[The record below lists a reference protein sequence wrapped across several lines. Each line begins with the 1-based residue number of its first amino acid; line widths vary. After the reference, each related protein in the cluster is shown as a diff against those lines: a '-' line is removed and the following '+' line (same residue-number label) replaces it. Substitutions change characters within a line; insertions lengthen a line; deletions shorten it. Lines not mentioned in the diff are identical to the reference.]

1 MKVLICEEARPLL
14 EEYHDGELPVGDQIA
29 VRAHLEWCDDCADVL
44 SDLRLMSGLVRVTSP
59 GQALMGQEDRSSFQA
74 EVITRARVEERFSW
88 PALIREAL
96 DDKHLV
102 YAGLGA
108 AAATVFCVFLLM
120 TMMRF
125 ATHERPDSLAAIVNF
140 LAAPK
145 QVQEDENAP
154 GTNKN
159 PVVVD
164 ARMLMPRA
172 LDQLFLSA
180 ARATDESAFTLSA
193 VVTREG
199 RLVNVEW
206 HSQNGR
212 APRRGSREAEAVDT
226 LLNTASLARFEP
238 ARVAGLPVAV
248 NVVWL
253 VANTTVRAPK
263 ASTLDLPVNNA
274 PASEGAPM
282 PTPRKRRVDVVMP
295 GVHAS
300 SVA

>member
-14 EEYHDGELPVGDQIA
+14 EEYHDDELPVSEQIA
-29 VRAHLEWCDDCADVL
+29 VRSHLDWCLDCAEVL
-44 SDLRLMSGLVRVTSP
+44 DDLRAMRGFVRVTSP
-59 GQALMGQEDRSSFQA
+59 GQALLEQEDRASFQA
-74 EVITRARVEERFSW
+74 AVVTRARVEQRFSW
-88 PALIREAL
+88 PAMIREAL

-108 AAATVFCVFLLM
+108 AAATVFCVFVLTGML
-120 TMMRF
+120 RL
-125 ATHERPDSLAAIVNF
+125 ATHERPGSLAAIVSF
-140 LAAPK
+140 LASPK
-145 QVQEDENAP
+145 RVPVDENAP
-154 GTNKN
+154 GTNTN

-238 ARVAGLPVAV
+238 ARMAGLPVAV

-263 ASTLDLPVNNA
+263 TTLDLPVTG
-274 PASEGAPM
+274 ASATDGSSM
-282 PTPRKRRVDVVMP
+282 PTPRKRRVDVVVP
-295 GVHAS
+295 DTRPS
-300 SVA
+300 SIA